1 MLADVVPAGN
11 FQAYMWSLESGPDAL
26 TAMQCFYSTT
36 PQSACNYQKFANA
49 EFDKIVDEA
58 KLAKTEEEKN
68 ELLKKAN
75 NLLQEEAPVWFFN
88 YNKAVMAHQP
98 WLHGLQPNSAEL
110 AVQSYEKLWVDDT
123 VPSGR

>member
-1 MLADVVPAGN
+1 MRARV
-11 FQAYMWSLESGPDAL
+11 
-26 TAMQCFYSTT
+26 
-36 PQSACNYQKFANA
+36 
-49 EFDKIVDEA
+49 
-58 KLAKTEEEKN
+58 AKTEEEKN
-68 ELLKKAN
+68 ESFKEEAN

-98 WLHGLQPNSAEL
+98 WLHDLQPNSAEL

>member
-1 MLADVVPAGN
+1 M
-11 FQAYMWSLESGPDAL
+11 
-26 TAMQCFYSTT
+26 
-36 PQSACNYQKFANA
+36 
-49 EFDKIVDEA
+49 
-58 KLAKTEEEKN
+58 
-68 ELLKKAN
+68 KKAN

-123 VPSGR
+123 VPAGR